1 MQTKSGRSFL
11 RAAFLI
17 SLFLPA
23 ASLASPLPAQD
34 EPPSNLAVF
43 TVVSRNSS
51 ISLVEKSSRIIQLG
65 ARIKTVDGFDPSV
78 LKVTA
83 VSEPNQIRVQAIAA
97 GVTTLLLTDEHGTAF
112 SLEVLVS
119 GDVKQLEAL
128 IRKAFP
134 DASVQAIKIKD
145 SVLLHGWVNQP
156 EQLTTIVHM
165 AEQFHPNVINSM
177 RVSGIQ
183 QVVLQVKIM
192 EVQRDK
198 LRRMG
203 FNFLNLQDNSY
214 VTSTPGGLSPL
225 LGVTAPLGGPAGAT
239 LTSAATGAT
248 PPTAAFGIISD
259 NNVFQ
264 GFIEMLKS
272 ESLLKILAEPNLMTV
287 NGRPASFLAGGQF
300 PIPIPQGLGTVSIQ
314 FKPFGVQLEFVPI
327 VLGNGRLRMEV
338 APEVSEKDFSTV
350 VNVNGNTIPGLSTR
364 KVNTQ
369 VEMSFGQTL
378 IIAGLI
384 SNRVQATTDKVPYL
398 GDLPW
403 IGAAFRR
410 VRHDESET
418 ELLIM
423 VTPEFVA
430 PMEPGQVSPIGPG
443 AQTTSPTD
451 SELYGNGQ
459 LEIPRYCPDPNSL
472 YVPIDASPGPL
483 PPAADPLGPAGTL
496 PPSPLPPGP
505 PADGTAPR
513 DGQNLPP
520 ALPPESF
527 QEPGAAK
534 PKDTTPRASTKAF
547 KPAPQTAPDNELL
560 ELDPAASANP
570 RRMQTGAAAGNRNTA
585 RKTTIKPAGGGQ
597 VKPLRPVSKPGLIE
611 PGAATAST
619 SDRGTSRPGFI
630 GP

>member
-1 MQTKSGRSFL
+1 MQIQSGRSFL

-17 SLFLPA
+17 SLFLPS
-23 ASLASPLPAQD
+23 ASLVAPLHAQE
-34 EPPSNLAVF
+34 EPPSSTAVF
-43 TVVSRNSS
+43 TVISRNSS
-51 ISLVEKSSRIIQLG
+51 ISLVEKTSRIVQLG
-65 ARIKTVDGFDPSV
+65 ARIKTVDGFDPTV
-78 LKVTA
+78 IKVTA
-83 VSEPNQIRVQAIAA
+83 VSEPNQIRLQAIAA

-112 SLEVLVS
+112 NLEVLVS

-192 EVQRDK
+192 EVQRAK

-214 VTSTPGGLSPL
+214 VTSTPGGLAPV
-225 LGVTAPLGGPAGAT
+225 LGVTAPLGGPAGAA
-239 LTSAATGAT
+239 LTSAATGAA

-430 PMEPGQVSPIGPG
+430 PMDPGQVPPGGPG
-443 AQTTSPTD
+443 SNTFSPTD

-459 LEIPRYCPDPNSL
+459 LETPRYCPDPNSL
-472 YVPIDASPGPL
+472 YNPIDA
-483 PPAADPLGPAGTL
+483 
-496 PPSPLPPGP
+496 PPGP
-505 PADGTAPR
+505 SPSGADVLAPLPTGALPPPLPADGSPR
-513 DGQNLPP
+513 EGQNLPP

-527 QEPGAAK
+527 QEPGSARS
-534 PKDTTPRASTKAF
+534 KDNAPRASTRAY
-547 KPAPQTAPDNELL
+547 KPNTQRTQDDEELL
-560 ELDPAASANP
+560 ELDPPGSAQSRQAP
-570 RRMQTGAAAGNRNTA
+570 AGAAAGNRNAA
-585 RKTTIKPAGGGQ
+585 RKTTIAPAAARQ
-597 VKPLRPVSKPGLIE
+597 VKPLKPVAKPGLIE
-611 PGAATAST
+611 PGAATASAT
-619 SDRGTSRPGFI
+619 DRRTARPGMI
-630 GP
+630 AP